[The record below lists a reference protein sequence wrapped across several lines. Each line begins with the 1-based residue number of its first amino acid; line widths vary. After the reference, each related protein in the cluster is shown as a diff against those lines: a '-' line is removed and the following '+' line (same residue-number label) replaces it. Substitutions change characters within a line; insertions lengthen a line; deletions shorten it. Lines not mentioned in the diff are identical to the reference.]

1 MSDDLRKDTGKQHEE
16 RLASL
21 RGSKKPRTA
30 NPSALPWRRAR
41 QITQIIALLVFLTL
55 LIVTRGGQFPSV
67 PPSLFFRL
75 DPLAMLASVIAGRRW
90 VAGLALALVTLGL
103 ALVAGRVWCGW
114 LCPLG
119 TTLDLIHPRTRKRT
133 RPEDVSTVSEQWRT
147 VKYIVLLAILG
158 AALAGNLTLLAF
170 DPISILTRGL
180 ASFLLPGLNQA
191 TMSLERVLYNI
202 PPLQGALDWFE
213 VSVRT

>member
-75 DPLAMLASVIAGRRW
+75 DLLAMLASVIAGRQW
-90 VAGLALALVTLGL
+90 TAGLALALVTLGL
-103 ALVAGRVWCGW
+103 TIIAGRVWCGW
-114 LCPLG
+114 ICPLG
-119 TTLDLIHPRTRKRT
+119 TVLDVFRPWKRT
-133 RPEDVSTVSEQWRT
+133 RPQTDPLNRWRI
-147 VKYIVLLAILG
+147 VKYVLLVGLLVVAFFPAI
-158 AALAGNLTLLAF
+158 TLLA
-170 DPISILTRGL
+170 LKL
-180 ASFLLPGLNQA
+180 
-191 TMSLERVLYNI
+191 I
-202 PPLQGALDWFE
+202 P
-213 VSVRT
+213 VS

>member
-1 MSDDLRKDTGKQHEE
+1 MSDDLRKDTTEQREKK
-16 RLASL
+16 LVSL
-21 RGSKKPRTA
+21 RVSRSKKPRTA

-41 QITQIIALLVFLTL
+41 QITQIIALLVFLAL

-103 ALVAGRVWCGW
+103 TLVAGRVWCGW

-119 TTLDLIHPRTRKRT
+119 TTLDLVRPAQTQARS
-133 RPEDVSTVSEQWRT
+133 RPEKAPWYRSTGPCGRS
-147 VKYIVLLAILG
+147 
-158 AALAGNLTLLAF
+158 
-170 DPISILTRGL
+170 S
-180 ASFLLPGLNQA
+180 
-191 TMSLERVLYNI
+191 MSC
-202 PPLQGALDWFE
+202 
-213 VSVRT
+213 